1 MQTKKLTKKSRLLEA
16 RLQKGAKRL
25 AKLKRKVG
33 AATKTGVSG
42 SKKKST
48 ARPRAAGR
56 AGRSST
62 TMPKKGRR
70 LTAKPQVRPAA
81 AKRPSAAKK
90 VKRKLNLS
98 PERRAQL
105 AAAMKARWA
114 AKRAA
119 VEGHPQ
125 DTPTNLEFSLSQ
137 APPAPVRQTLRSRQ
151 RRSKLFRP

>member
-1 MQTKKLTKKSRLLEA
+1 MKLKKLTKKIRLLEA
-16 RLQKGAKRL
+16 RLKKGAKRL
-25 AKLKRKVG
+25 AKLKQKLG
-33 AATKTGVSG
+33 AATKAGGAGAPSRTQ
-42 SKKKST
+42 KKST
-48 ARPRAAGR
+48 ARPRAAR
-56 AGRSST
+56 QAGRSST

-81 AKRPSAAKK
+81 PKRPSAAKK

-119 VEGHPQ
+119 VGANPQ
-125 DTPTNLEFSLSQ
+125 DTSTSLDFTLGQASQ
-137 APPAPVRQTLRSRQ
+137 AP
-151 RRSKLFRP
+151 